1 MYIILF
7 VCLFVCLFFFKYVQT
22 FHILLST
29 YLLSFHFSPQNIW
42 KNYFLIRL
50 IQIWPTQFR
59 EDIGSLNSIDKHHVE
74 QMLEPVTYPEHFPEL
89 PKQHAMKKVA
99 SHLADIEDLQVDRIL
114 KK

>member
-1 MYIILF
+1 MS
-7 VCLFVCLFFFKYVQT
+7 FFPFSFKNLYKV
-22 FHILLST
+22 
-29 YLLSFHFSPQNIW
+29 
-42 KNYFLIRL
+42 YFLIHS

-59 EDIGSLNSIDKHHVE
+59 EDITSLNSIDKHHVE
-74 QMLEPVTYPEHFPEL
+74 QMLQPITYPEHFPEL